1 MPAPFRLFRR
11 VCGINYFRQHRFFG
25 EPQMNSS
32 KIRIKLG
39 AIEVEYEGSES
50 FLKEE
55 LPSLLSVVSEL
66 YLRSNSSGL
75 DERSSANR
83 DQAGTANSAGLQAT
97 KLRIEM
103 TTGSIAARLQVKSGP
118 ELVMAAAARLGI
130 VEELNSFSRKRL
142 TEQMRSATAYFKPS
156 YASNL
161 SGLLNS
167 LLKDGKL
174 NEPSKDHFAL
184 TAASEQE
191 LRSRIA

>member
-1 MPAPFRLFRR
+1 
-11 VCGINYFRQHRFFG
+11 
-25 EPQMNSS
+25 MNNS

-55 LPSLLSVVSEL
+55 LPSLLSAVSDL
-66 YLRSNSSGL
+66 YQRSNPSGL
-75 DERSSANR
+75 AEPTSANG
-83 DQAGTANSAGLQAT
+83 DQGGTANAAGAQVA
-97 KLRIEM
+97 KPRIEM

-118 ELVMAAAARLGI
+118 ELVMAAAARLSI
-130 VEELNSFSRKRL
+130 VEELSSFSRKRL

-156 YASNL
+156 YVSNL
-161 SGLLNS
+161 SALLNS

-174 NEPSKDHFAL
+174 NEPSKDHFAV

>member
-1 MPAPFRLFRR
+1 MSLVRLQRALPAP
-11 VCGINYFRQHRFFG
+11 G
-25 EPQMNSS
+25 S
-32 KIRIKLG
+32 K
-39 AIEVEYEGSES
+39 
-50 FLKEE
+50 
-55 LPSLLSVVSEL
+55 P
-66 YLRSNSSGL
+66 
-75 DERSSANR
+75 
-83 DQAGTANSAGLQAT
+83 
-97 KLRIEM
+97 RIEM

-156 YASNL
+156 YVSNL
-161 SGLLNS
+161 SPLLNG